1 MRCYRVWEAV
11 WERLALELEG
21 HKVRLRVLR
30 GGKVTRI
37 KESAPCGTGNLDS
50 RSVVKKAEPWRKEAT

>member
-1 MRCYRVWEAV
+1 MRCSRVWEAV
-11 WERLALELEG
+11 WENLALELAG

-30 GGKVTRI
+30 AGKVTRI

-50 RSVVKKAEPWRKEAT
+50 RSAVKKAEPWREEAK

>member
-1 MRCYRVWEAV
+1 MWEN
-11 WERLALELEG
+11 LALELAG

-30 GGKVTRI
+30 AGKVTRI

-50 RSVVKKAEPWRKEAT
+50 RSAVKKAEPWREEAK

>member
-1 MRCYRVWEAV
+1 MWES
-11 WERLALELEG
+11 LALESEG

-50 RSVVKKAEPWRKEAT
+50 RSAVKKAEPCGGRRLHD